1 MRHQVSFRL
10 STVGLFS
17 WGPSAWAGT
26 LAPKLPCP
34 FSSSGHSCCMLVH
47 APGTCLHPLHPRLR
61 GAMGIR
67 GRANDTAVVLR
78 QCSAFDLE
86 NIRGRVLAYGNGALR
101 LLSGIKANAPWDR
114 RDIRERTR

>member
-26 LAPKLPCP
+26 LAPKHPCP
-34 FSSSGHSCCMLVH
+34 FSLP
-47 APGTCLHPLHPRLR
+47 A
-61 GAMGIR
+61 
-67 GRANDTAVVLR
+67 
-78 QCSAFDLE
+78 
-86 NIRGRVLAYGNGALR
+86 

-114 RDIRERTR
+114 RDIRGRTPLGPPATFEAGPADFEDGEKSWTCAARKYAACAVRPSAARVRSVPEI

>member
-1 MRHQVSFRL
+1 
-10 STVGLFS
+10 
-17 WGPSAWAGT
+17 
-26 LAPKLPCP
+26 
-34 FSSSGHSCCMLVH
+34 MLVH

-86 NIRGRVLAYGNGALR
+86 NIRGRVLAYGNGAR